1 MEHRKAILIAFLTVM
16 LLFVYYAINAAPLIT
31 DEDYT
36 YLGDL
41 RWYKTYE
48 NGSAV
53 AKELNKPMFL
63 YFWTIW
69 CPYCEKMQ
77 TEVFPQPEINKLLR
91 ENFVLIAIDMDVN
104 RKDTQRFGVQYPPH
118 ELFLTP
124 EGEVITRIPGYVP
137 AEKFLPVLEEVAS
150 RYGGRL

>member
-1 MEHRKAILIAFLTVM
+1 MEHRKAITITFLTVM

-36 YLGDL
+36 YLGNL
-41 RWYKTYE
+41 KWYKTYE
-48 NGSAV
+48 KGSAV
-53 AKELNKPMFL
+53 AEELNKPMFL

-77 TEVFPQPEINKLLR
+77 TEVFPQTEINSLLR

-104 RKDTQRFGVQYPPH
+104 KEDTRRFGVQFPPH
-118 ELFLTP
+118 ELFLTA
-124 EGEVITRIPGYVP
+124 EGDVITRIPGYIP
-137 AEKFLPVLEEVAS
+137 PEEFLPVLKQVVEA
-150 RYGGRL
+150 GGER

>member
-1 MEHRKAILIAFLTVM
+1 MEHRKIITITFLTVM
-16 LLFVYYAINAAPLIT
+16 LLFVYYAINAAPLMT
-31 DEDYT
+31 DKEYT
-36 YLGDL
+36 YLGNL
-41 RWYKTYE
+41 EWYNNYE
-48 NGSAV
+48 NGSAA
-53 AKELNKPMFL
+53 AKEQDKLMFV

-77 TEVFPQPEINKLLR
+77 TEVFPDPEVNRLLR

-104 RKDTQRFGVQYPPH
+104 KEDTRRFGVQFPPH

-137 AEKFLPVLEEVAS
+137 VEGLLPVLKQVLEA
-150 RYGGRL
+150 GGAG

>member
-1 MEHRKAILIAFLTVM
+1 MEQRKAITIIFLSIM
-16 LLFVYYAINAAPLIT
+16 LLFVYYAINAAPLLT
-31 DEDYT
+31 DEEYT

-41 RWYKTYE
+41 KWYKTYE
-48 NGSAV
+48 QGKTV
-53 AKELNKPMFL
+53 AEETGKPMFL

-77 TEVFPQPEINKLLR
+77 TEVFPQPEINRLLR

-104 RKDTQRFGVQYPPH
+104 KEDAKRFGVQYPPH

-124 EGEVITRIPGYVP
+124 EGEIITRIPGYVP
-137 AEKFLPVLEEVAS
+137 ADSLLSVLRQVLE
-150 RYGGRL
+150 GGSG